1 MKKQI
6 RHFLDLDKMTSI
18 DLRKI
23 LDLSKSYKQGI
34 TSGNEI
40 LKGKTLSLIFEK
52 PSTRT
57 RVSFEIAMHQLGGH
71 VSVLEEDKSHLGR
84 GEPIS
89 DTARVLSRY
98 IDAIVYRTTAA
109 SKLYELSNYSTI
121 PVINGLNDQTHPCQ
135 LLADIM
141 TFEENLGIIK
151 GKTITWCGDFNN
163 VCRSWVQ
170 AAKILDFNFHLACP
184 RNLIDNKSM
193 LEIKKIQNV
202 KIFESSISA
211 SKNTDC
217 ISTDTWF
224 SMGQKISQKKK

>member
-6 RHFLDLDKMTSI
+6 KHFLDLDKMTSI

-34 TSGNEI
+34 TSGNDI

-121 PVINGLNDQTHPCQ
+121 PVINGLNDRLIHANCLQ
-135 LLADIM
+135 
-141 TFEENLGIIK
+141 
-151 GKTITWCGDFNN
+151 
-163 VCRSWVQ
+163 
-170 AAKILDFNFHLACP
+170 IL
-184 RNLIDNKSM
+184 
-193 LEIKKIQNV
+193 
-202 KIFESSISA
+202 
-211 SKNTDC
+211 
-217 ISTDTWF
+217 
-224 SMGQKISQKKK
+224 